1 MQGASLCK
9 ALARG
14 SCTLTAT
21 RGPRARRLCKGTSSC
36 TDRIH
41 ANSLHMDVVRGSS
54 SCKALVK
61 GTVEPRARHCVSS
74 WSQGPNVR
82 RWCEVLV
89 QGSGARLWCKAHPR
103 VRVSLKGLVQVL
115 VQGMATGLLVQG
127 PRARLEVLIG
137 SLWEVLT
144 RGFLVILVQDPRAGA
159 VLNKGFHEGS
169 LHKILVPGP
178 CAKLSHEPHPCTM
191 LSHN

>member
-1 MQGASLCK
+1 MLIFGCFGAFF
-9 ALARG
+9 G
-14 SCTLTAT
+14 SQEEIGRETMGCPP
-21 RGPRARRLCKGTSSC
+21 PRARPRAKPRAKPRARPSSRQGFVRGPNARSILVQSPCTRLVHAHSHKGSSCKAAVQGTSSC

-89 QGSGARLWCKAHPR
+89 QGSGARRWCKAHPR
-103 VRVSLKGLVQVL
+103 AWVSWKGFVQVL

-137 SLWEVLT
+137 SL
-144 RGFLVILVQDPRAGA
+144 
-159 VLNKGFHEGS
+159 
-169 LHKILVPGP
+169 
-178 CAKLSHEPHPCTM
+178 
-191 LSHN
+191 

>member
-1 MQGASLCK
+1 
-9 ALARG
+9 
-14 SCTLTAT
+14 
-21 RGPRARRLCKGTSSC
+21 
-36 TDRIH
+36 
-41 ANSLHMDVVRGSS
+41 MDVVRGSS

-74 WSQGPNVR
+74 CKVLVQGPNVR